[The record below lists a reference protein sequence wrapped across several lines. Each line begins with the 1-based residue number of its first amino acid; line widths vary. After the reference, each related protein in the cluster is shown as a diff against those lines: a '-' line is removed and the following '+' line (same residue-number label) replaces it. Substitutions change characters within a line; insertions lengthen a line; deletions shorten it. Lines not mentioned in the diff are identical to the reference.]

1 MGAKKKGTEILSALN
16 LCSVDPWPK
25 VTRLYM
31 NLMSQA
37 SKLQNNSHS
46 IWAKEAEGGMT
57 TDHVS
62 RDGTTSLFHI
72 PPTTYLIFTV
82 SMVKSSLKTAP
93 WWRKRLLKLTMVSSR
108 VLTASRKLCAGKAA
122 QSKWKQIS
130 LFARPSS
137 DSHFVVQ
144 QKGAN
149 NGLSVCMFSAQ
160 KGNKT
165 YYGFK
170 FKYRYHI
177 HDCTTLTFDQMYV
190 KGRIKKTGQVNA
202 TAISLSVVEIP
213 KQLKVTPQHGSLHT
227 FQILP
232 WQVYIYEFAKC

>member
-25 VTRLYM
+25 VTRLHM

-82 SMVKSSLKTAP
+82 SGEEFTENGPVVRKTTIEIDNGVKSCT
-93 WWRKRLLKLTMVSSR
+93 
-108 VLTASRKLCAGKAA
+108 
-122 QSKWKQIS
+122 
-130 LFARPSS
+130 
-137 DSHFVVQ
+137 D
-144 QKGAN
+144 
-149 NGLSVCMFSAQ
+149 GLS
-160 KGNKT
+160 
-165 YYGFK
+165 
-170 FKYRYHI
+170 
-177 HDCTTLTFDQMYV
+177 
-190 KGRIKKTGQVNA
+190 
-202 TAISLSVVEIP
+202 
-213 KQLKVTPQHGSLHT
+213 
-227 FQILP
+227 
-232 WQVYIYEFAKC
+232 